1 MYNKT
6 KKYGWSRKMKER
18 VSFFYYLALLSS
30 LITIGCSAK
39 NPPPL
44 SVGVEPGFKETIENY
59 YLQPGD
65 NLDIKF
71 FYNPELNE
79 NVTIRPDGKISLQLI
94 DEIKAA
100 GLTPAELDD
109 LVTKAYSTELKEN
122 TVTVIVKEFGGQR
135 IYVGGEVNSPQVLE
149 VVGKVNAL
157 QAIFN
162 AGGFKDNAKLS
173 SVMIVSRGPENQ
185 PLVKK
190 VDLKKALEGVLPEND
205 YLLKPFDMIYVPK
218 TNLAKSSEF
227 MSHIYNFIPP
237 RISVGFHYELHN
249 EDSKTKVEQRQVVE

>member
-1 MYNKT
+1 MVT
-6 KKYGWSRKMKER
+6 LS
-18 VSFFYYLALLSS
+18 LLC
-30 LITIGCSAK
+30 IIGCGGK
-39 NPPPL
+39 NTAPLPIEPPPAYQE
-44 SVGVEPGFKETIENY
+44 VTEDY

-94 DEIKAA
+94 EEIQAA
-100 GLTPAELDD
+100 GLTPAQLDE
-109 LVTKAYSTELKEN
+109 LVTRAYSSELKQN
-122 TVTVIVKEFGGQR
+122 KVTVILKEFGGQR

-162 AGGFKDNAKLS
+162 AGGFKTDAKLS
-173 SVMIVSRGPENQ
+173 SVMIVSRGPENR

-190 VDLKKALEGVLPEND
+190 VDLKQALEGKLSEDN
-205 YLLKPFDMIYVPK
+205 YLLKPFDMVYVPK
-218 TNLAKSSEF
+218 TNLARADDFIK
-227 MSHIYNFIPP
+227 HIYNFIPP
-237 RISVGFHYELHN
+237 RIGVAFTYELHN
-249 EDSKTKVEQRQVVE
+249 EEQKTEVEQLQVVE